1 MRRALAALG
10 GALLVAATFPA
21 HGATAWEADAARSQL
36 GFTARLAGGEFDG
49 RFERFAPA
57 IAFDPQ
63 DLRGSRF
70 DVTIE
75 TASAATGEA
84 ERDDAL
90 RGPDFFASE
99 RWPQARFVADSFVAV
114 GTGSYEAR
122 GRLTLRDVT
131 RDVVVPFRFETD
143 GSGRTA
149 RLTGTA
155 RVRRL
160 DFGVGQGDWRSTE
173 WLDDEVGIR
182 FELVLGRR

>member
-1 MRRALAALG
+1 MKRRLAAIAG
-10 GALLVAATFPA
+10 MLLLAASVAAD
-21 HGATAWEADAARSQL
+21 GAAAWDTDAAQSRL

-49 RFERFAPA
+49 RFARYAPA
-57 IAFDPQ
+57 IAFDPR
-63 DLRGSRF
+63 DLGGSRF

-75 TASAATGEA
+75 TGSAATGEA
-84 ERDDAL
+84 DRDDAL
-90 RGPDFFASE
+90 RGPEFFASG
-99 RWPQARFVADSFVAV
+99 RWPQARFVAESFVAV
-114 GTGSYEAR
+114 GPGSYEAR

-143 GSGRTA
+143 ASGRTA

-155 RVRRL
+155 VIRRL

-182 FELVLGRR
+182 FELVLRRR

>member
-1 MRRALAALG
+1 MKHRLAAIT
-10 GALLVAATFPA
+10 GALLLAASVAAS
-21 HGATAWEADAARSQL
+21 GATAWDTDAARSQL

-49 RFERFAPA
+49 RFARYAPA

-63 DLRGSRF
+63 DLGGSRF
-70 DVTIE
+70 EVTIE

-84 ERDDAL
+84 DRDDAL
-90 RGPDFFASE
+90 RGPDFFATG
-99 RWPQARFVADSFVAV
+99 RWPQARFVAESFVAV
-114 GTGSYEAR
+114 GPGSYEAR

-143 GSGRTA
+143 ASGRTA

-155 RVRRL
+155 RIRRL

-182 FELVLGRR
+182 FELVLRRR